1 MEEKLLY
8 FGNADGKYH
17 AGDTLFLVWP
27 EDADTDIWTAE
38 IFHVVNDCRLPT
50 ELTADAIDRALMSG
64 DLRADIPLHNLRC
77 EAERL
82 ETYLRESLWKSN
94 WPRIIIDGNKR
105 RMAVIEKDELASPP
119 FDKNAEITFFYDA
132 SSPLRLGDVPMT
144 PEQMNELRGAYLPVY
159 ARRENEELRLG
170 LEKTED
176 SRYCGVCG
184 VPVNRSGDV
193 SILEAVVQKKI
204 DRYSDYLNGRVFCI
218 TIYEINVPNFNPES
232 VRTSQDVEYLEDTG
246 ILISKKYEEDLY
258 GSPSELREKAIKMLT
273 CDDEELINRP
283 SWN

>member
-17 AGDTLFLVWP
+17 AGDILFRIWP
-27 EDADTDIWTAE
+27 EGADTWTAE

-50 ELTADAIDRALMSG
+50 ELTADAIDRGLMSG

-82 ETYLRESLWKSN
+82 ETYLRESLWKDD
-94 WPRIIIDGNKR
+94 WPKFIMDDDNKR
-105 RMAVIEKDELASPP
+105 MAIIEKDALASPP
-119 FDKNAEITFFYDA
+119 FNKNAEITFFYDA

-159 ARRENEELRLG
+159 ARRENGELRLG

-184 VPVNRSGDV
+184 VPVNRSGDA
-193 SILEAVVQKKI
+193 SILEEVVQKKLN
-204 DRYSDYLNGRVFCI
+204 RYSDYLNGRVFCI
-218 TIYEINVPNFNPES
+218 TIYEIDIPNFNPEG
-232 VRTSQDVEYLEDTG
+232 VRTSQDIERIADAEFLF
-246 ILISKKYEEDLY
+246 SKKYEGDLY
-258 GSPSELREKAIKMLT
+258 GNPSELWEKAMKMLT
-273 CDDEELINRP
+273 CDDEELIHRP